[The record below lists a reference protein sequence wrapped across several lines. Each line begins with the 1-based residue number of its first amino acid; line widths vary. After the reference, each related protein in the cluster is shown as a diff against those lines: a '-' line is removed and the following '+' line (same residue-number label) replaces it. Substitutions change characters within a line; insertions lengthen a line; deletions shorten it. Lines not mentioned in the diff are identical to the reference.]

1 MPSSLALGYKKG
13 CHVYPKFSNY
23 SREKVNRAG
32 WFTTLP
38 KRVEQAI
45 TSPQFVLSRERL
57 HLLHAKRQSRCY
69 KSKQSLIW
77 FSPRNVQERVLNGI
91 LVKDFWKYSSA
102 IAAHT
107 NPSFEGLTSNLA
119 NGYSPRE
126 TLSWE
131 TSTMSST
138 CGWFILVPLVSHG

>member
-77 FSPRNVQERVLNGI
+77 FSPAMYKSV
-91 LVKDFWKYSSA
+91 F
-102 IAAHT
+102 
-107 NPSFEGLTSNLA
+107 LTAYL
-119 NGYSPRE
+119 
-126 TLSWE
+126 
-131 TSTMSST
+131 
-138 CGWFILVPLVSHG
+138 

>member
-57 HLLHAKRQSRCY
+57 HLLHAERQSRCY

-91 LVKDFWKYSSA
+91 LVKDF
-102 IAAHT
+102 
-107 NPSFEGLTSNLA
+107 
-119 NGYSPRE
+119 
-126 TLSWE
+126 
-131 TSTMSST
+131 
-138 CGWFILVPLVSHG
+138 